1 MKYLVLNVCKNE
13 LCQLNLRSV
22 DGFAEEKGSGRLELL
37 GYIRSEIIAMTR
49 TAEVAINLGVTAQI
63 VF

>member
-13 LCQLNLRSV
+13 LCQLNLRGV
-22 DGFAEEKGSGRLELL
+22 DGFAEEKGCGRLELL
-37 GYIRSEIIAMTR
+37 GYIRSEIIAMPR

>member
-13 LCQLNLRSV
+13 LCQLNLRGV